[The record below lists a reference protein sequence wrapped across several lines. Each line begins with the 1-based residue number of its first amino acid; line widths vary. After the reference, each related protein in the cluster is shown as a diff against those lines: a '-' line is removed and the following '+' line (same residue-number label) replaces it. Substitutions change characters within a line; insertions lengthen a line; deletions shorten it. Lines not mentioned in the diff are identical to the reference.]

1 MIPSGTRVALLAS
14 TMTDAIIQARID
26 SRIADFA
33 RDVCERVRMGEV
45 TDLEANELSAEFAD
59 RMYREGPWS

>member
-1 MIPSGTRVALLAS
+1 
-14 TMTDAIIQARID
+14 MTDAIIQARID